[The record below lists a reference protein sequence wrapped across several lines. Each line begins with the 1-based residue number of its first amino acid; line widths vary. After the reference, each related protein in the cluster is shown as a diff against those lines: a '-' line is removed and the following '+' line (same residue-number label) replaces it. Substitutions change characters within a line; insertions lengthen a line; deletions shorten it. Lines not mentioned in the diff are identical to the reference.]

1 MKITIVSV
9 NFIKLLLSDTFFLN
23 KKSSYNKMEQK
34 KRNKIYPPVALLY
47 RNLNEILLASHHE

>member
-1 MKITIVSV
+1 MKISIVSV
-9 NFIKLLLSDTFFLN
+9 NFMKLLLSDTFFY